1 MQRSFHPKIIINP
14 PSVRLKFK
22 REKRSVLSKSKSRDR
37 VQTEDQNE
45 QFNFNIHQFVRAQFF
60 ALPYRFP
67 KFLPLPLC
75 HPPSTSSNNFPP
87 NSLVLSTSSPRY
99 KSKKSAAKRGQTN
112 AQIRRNNK
120 VLQRA
125 RRRSES
131 IVCSVSPSRNS
142 SQRSS
147 SIHRFFCIFGYFIV
161 IELGIPWI

>member
-125 RRRSES
+125 RRRSS
-131 IVCSVSPSRNS
+131 APSRLREIRHS
-142 SQRSS
+142 VHLRFIGSFVFSVILSS
-147 SIHRFFCIFGYFIV
+147 SSW
-161 IELGIPWI
+161 ESLGFNCT